1 MEIRAV
7 DHGCASGAA
16 NVEPSGSVVVGG
28 VLHHLPCSPFGV
40 NPVDDAST
48 LATEILGQKVVH
60 GLNAEGFDG
69 KDNHG
74 WSLSC
79 VEPC

>member
-1 MEIRAV
+1 
-7 DHGCASGAA
+7 
-16 NVEPSGSVVVGG
+16 
-28 VLHHLPCSPFGV
+28 
-40 NPVDDAST
+40 
-48 LATEILGQKVVH
+48 VH